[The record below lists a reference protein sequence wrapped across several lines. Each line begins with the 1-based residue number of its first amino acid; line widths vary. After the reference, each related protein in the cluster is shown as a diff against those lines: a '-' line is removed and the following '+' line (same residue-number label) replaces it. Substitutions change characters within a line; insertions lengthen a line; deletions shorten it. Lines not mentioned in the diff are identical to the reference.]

1 MKSAISA
8 DALNGWSPNPS
19 VLALAFRALLGT
31 YLFRYHLS
39 KLFAR
44 VSYERVLEVQRTI
57 FLLLERKSAL
67 KSLLKGHCVTT

>member
-57 FLLLERKSAL
+57 FLLDLQMLLERNQQPAR
-67 KSLLKGHCVTT
+67 VR